1 MMTKAEILDL
11 LNQTPDITVYDRGD
25 TIRVIV
31 DDFAG
36 FDDNW
41 DEVFLDY
48 DEAAIERMEDTFV
61 DHANTYGWG
70 EYVFDEVTVKVTYT
84 SDDI

>member
-11 LNQTPDITVYDRGD
+11 LNQTPDIMVYDRDD

-36 FDDNW
+36 FDSNW
-41 DEVFLDY
+41 NEIFNDY
-48 DEAAIERMEDTFV
+48 DGEAIERMEDILV